1 MHGTTTWTA
10 AKHILDR
17 PSRPSSSSSLLDS
30 DSDDDTEMTSPEYD
44 YDVILVGAGMASIC
58 VFNR

>member
-10 AKHILDR
+10 AKHTLDHL
-17 PSRPSSSSSLLDS
+17 SRPSSSSLLDS
-30 DSDDDTEMTSPEYD
+30 DSDDDAEMTSPEYD